1 MYVYL
6 PTCEIAL
13 ITYLPHTNLPFCL
26 PNASNLVIMMNI
38 VFLLLLGTF
47 WLGQLQVISLCR
59 FWPKCPC
66 GLMVAL
72 PHLPIL
78 QSSHSTRGILLQ
90 LFFRFSFDFF
100 RFFFQFVFV
109 DQKLCENICGD
120 FAPPPVFV
128 RFSLFDF
135 DEKKKWKK
143 ISKCTCSKYPSLS
156 APSLRPSYPT
166 HLLKIRYCLT
176 MFSRASISGENLKSQ
191 RCKVG
196 RDFCQFC

>member
-6 PTCEIAL
+6 PTCKIAL

-26 PNASNLVIMMNI
+26 PNASNLEIMMKI
-38 VFLLLLGTF
+38 VFLLLLETF

-78 QSSHSTRGILLQ
+78 QSSHSTRGILLR

-100 RFFFQFVFV
+100 RFSFQFVFV

-135 DEKKKWKK
+135 DEKKNGKK
-143 ISKCTCSKYPSLS
+143 LVNVL
-156 APSLRPSYPT
+156 APNNPHFPLPP
-166 HLLKIRYCLT
+166 
-176 MFSRASISGENLKSQ
+176 
-191 RCKVG
+191 
-196 RDFCQFC
+196 